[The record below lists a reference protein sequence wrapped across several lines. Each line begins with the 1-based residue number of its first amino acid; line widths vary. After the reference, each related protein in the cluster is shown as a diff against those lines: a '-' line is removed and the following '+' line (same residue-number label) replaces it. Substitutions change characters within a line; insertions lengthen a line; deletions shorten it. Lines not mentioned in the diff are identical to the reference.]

1 VSCSPSETA
10 YVHRT
15 FWGRNRKGSVMHI
28 LWLCSYIVLC
38 LVLTSVRD
46 TAQAAT
52 PEQIFARAAPS
63 VGGGEVKDEK
73 GVPAAQGSGVV
84 TGPGLV
90 ITPCHVAQAG
100 QSLRV
105 WHG

>member
-1 VSCSPSETA
+1 
-10 YVHRT
+10 
-15 FWGRNRKGSVMHI
+15 VMQI

-63 VGGGEVKDEK
+63 VVVVEVVDEK
-73 GVPAAQGSGVV
+73 GVPAARGV
-84 TGPGLV
+84 G
-90 ITPCHVAQAG
+90 
-100 QSLRV
+100 
-105 WHG
+105 